1 MATAK
6 KVVAKATLKKTVAK
20 KAPTKAPTKAV
31 KAPTKREQMFDMPM
45 EVKEWID
52 QASSRMKSMQ
62 GKIDRLERENNEL
75 KSYKRWA
82 EHRILGS
89 SPE

>member
-6 KVVAKATLKKTVAK
+6 KVAAKAAPKKKVQLTTPKKTVK
-20 KAPTKAPTKAV
+20 Q
-31 KAPTKREQMFDMPM
+31 EQEFSMPM
-45 EVKEWID
+45 EVKDWID
-52 QASSRMKSMQ
+52 QAMSRLKSMQ
-62 GKIDRLERENNEL
+62 SKVERLEAENKEL

-82 EHRILGS
+82 EHRILNS

>member
-6 KVVAKATLKKTVAK
+6 KVVAKATPKKVATTPVATTPRK
-20 KAPTKAPTKAV
+20 KV
-31 KAPTKREQMFDMPM
+31 VEQEFSMPM
-45 EVKEWID
+45 EVKDWID
-52 QASSRMKSMQ
+52 QAMSRLKSMQ
-62 GKIDRLERENNEL
+62 SKIDRLEAENKEL

-82 EHRILGS
+82 EHRILNS